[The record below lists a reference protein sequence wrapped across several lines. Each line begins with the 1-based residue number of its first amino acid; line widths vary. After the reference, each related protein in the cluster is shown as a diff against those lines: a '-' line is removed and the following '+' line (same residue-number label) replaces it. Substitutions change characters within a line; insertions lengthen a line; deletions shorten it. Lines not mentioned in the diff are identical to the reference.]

1 MNEETYKTIKLRYG
15 NTNTYLIR
23 GAQGT
28 LLVDTD
34 MAGTLP
40 AFYKAIKAEGIK
52 VTDITYVLA
61 THYHPDHMG
70 LISEL
75 QDLGVK
81 LVLLENQPPHVHFSD
96 EIFARTPSLHY
107 KPIDASK
114 ALVLS
119 FSDAAAFLGNLG
131 ISGTILPTKSHSED
145 GIAVIL
151 SNGTALVGDLEP
163 MSFLD
168 AYSDNPA
175 LKTDWDS
182 ILAHNPKLICYAHAG
197 EKKR

>member
-1 MNEETYKTIKLRYG
+1 MNEDYKVIKLRYG

-23 GAQGT
+23 GTKGT

-34 MAGTLP
+34 FAGTLP

-52 VTDITYVLA
+52 VSDITYVLA

-75 QDLGVK
+75 QNQGVK
-81 LVLLENQPPHVHFSD
+81 LVLLENQPDHVHFSD
-96 EIFARTPSLHY
+96 PIFARTPSLHY
-107 KPIDASK
+107 KSIDASR
-114 ALVLS
+114 ALVLD
-119 FSDAAAFLGNLG
+119 FSDAPSFLENLG

-145 GIAVIL
+145 GIAIVL
-151 SNGTALVGDLEP
+151 SDGTAIVGDFDP
-163 MSFLD
+163 ISYLD

-175 LKTDWDS
+175 LKEDWDS
-182 ILAHNPKLICYAHAG
+182 ILAHTPKLICYAHAG
-197 EKKR
+197 EKRV